1 MRLWLA
7 QCQLGHTSANPALA
21 PGLSC
26 CIGQAHPVS
35 TLRRRPRER
44 LRMTQGRCGSLLH
57 IRMTLSFTTPRRFS
71 RRTGELHMKKWYA
84 LAAVVLAAVGAKA
97 TTLFA
102 AVSSTGRCPFCH
114 H

>member
-1 MRLWLA
+1 
-7 QCQLGHTSANPALA
+7 
-21 PGLSC
+21 
-26 CIGQAHPVS
+26 
-35 TLRRRPRER
+35 
-44 LRMTQGRCGSLLH
+44 
-57 IRMTLSFTTPRRFS
+57 
-71 RRTGELHMKKWYA
+71 MKKWYA